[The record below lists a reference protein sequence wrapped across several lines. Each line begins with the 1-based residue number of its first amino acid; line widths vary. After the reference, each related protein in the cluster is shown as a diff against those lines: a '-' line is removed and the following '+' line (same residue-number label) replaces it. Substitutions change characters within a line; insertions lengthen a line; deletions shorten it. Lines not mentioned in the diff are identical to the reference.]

1 VELAG
6 PAIGHVGVKKGL
18 AGWVGGLGFSPKPYR
33 EWKIFYVFF
42 QILFIISNP
51 FVLNSKLNVKQFL
64 FAIYIMLKHTSV
76 QMEICNDMNAT
87 KQLFL

>member
-6 PAIGHVGVKKGL
+6 PAIGHVGVKTGL

-42 QILFIISNP
+42 SNSLYNFKSICIKFKIKCQTISIRN
-51 FVLNSKLNVKQFL
+51 
-64 FAIYIMLKHTSV
+64 IY
-76 QMEICNDMNAT
+76 NAKAHIST
-87 KQLFL
+87 NENMQ